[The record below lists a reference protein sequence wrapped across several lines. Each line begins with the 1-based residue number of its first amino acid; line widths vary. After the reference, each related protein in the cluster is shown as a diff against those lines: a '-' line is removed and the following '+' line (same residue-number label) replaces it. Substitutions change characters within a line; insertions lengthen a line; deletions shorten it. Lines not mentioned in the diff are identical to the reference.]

1 MLTHSGQMGS
11 GQMGPELMGLGLTC
25 LGIDHIHFFVAD
37 AELWRQRFEQHWG
50 LRCWGIRRDPETL
63 TYGLE
68 QGSLQFLVSQA
79 LRDQSP
85 VAGYLA
91 RFAQGVADVALRVS
105 SYGAAAAHL
114 ERLRIP
120 FIGQPDPVLGVD
132 TLQVSLP
139 GGEQGFR
146 HTLVHQGIR
155 QGFEPISSSAALNP
169 LNPLNQWTGIDH
181 VVLNVPV
188 GSLQPMQLWYE
199 QVMGWQPLYRY
210 RVGSADSGLVSVV
223 VGDPERSMQW
233 AINEPV
239 GHSSQIQQFLQ
250 ANGGSGIQHLA
261 LATADIV
268 RTVEDLQQRGI
279 RFLPSSELISGL
291 DPQLRRLGILVDRPD
306 PAQPNREVLQ
316 IFTQPIFGD
325 PTFFFE
331 IIQRRN
337 QAQGFGETNF
347 QALFDAI
354 EQQQVRKP

>member
-1 MLTHSGQMGS
+1 MLTHSRWMKS
-11 GQMGPELMGLGLTC
+11 GLTC

-37 AELWRQRFEQHWG
+37 AELWRQRFEQQWG
-50 LRCWGIRRDPETL
+50 LRCWGIRRDAETL

-68 QGSLQFLVSQA
+68 QGSLRFLVSQA
-79 LRDQSP
+79 LSDQSQ
-85 VAGYLA
+85 VAAYLT
-91 RFAQGVADVALRVS
+91 RFAQGVADVALRVT

-114 ERLRIP
+114 EQLRIP
-120 FIGQPDPVLGVD
+120 FVGQPDPVLGVD
-132 TLQVSLP
+132 TLQVPLP
-139 GGEQGFR
+139 GCEQGFR
-146 HTLVHQGIR
+146 HTLVQEGI
-155 QGFEPISSSAALNP
+155 QPWAGFEPIASSEALNP

-188 GSLQPMQLWYE
+188 GSLQSMQLWYE

-210 RVGSADSGLVSVV
+210 RVGSADSGLISVV
-223 VGDPERSMQW
+223 VGDPERSIQW

-239 GHSSQIQQFLQ
+239 GRSSQIQHFLE

-291 DPQLRRLGILVDRPD
+291 DPEVQRLGILVDRPD
-306 PAQPNREVLQ
+306 PGQPNREVLQ

-331 IIQRRN
+331 VIQRRN

-354 EQQQVRKP
+354 EQQQVRRP

>member
-1 MLTHSGQMGS
+1 MLTHSG
-11 GQMGPELMGLGLTC
+11 LVC

-50 LRCWGIRRDPETL
+50 LRCWGMRRDPETL

-79 LRDQSP
+79 LSHQSP

-105 SYGAAAAHL
+105 SCGAAADHL

-120 FIGQPDPVLGVD
+120 FVWQSDPISGGD
-132 TLQVSLP
+132 TLQVPLP
-139 GGEQGFR
+139 GYGQGFR
-146 HTLVHQGIR
+146 HTLVQQGIR
-155 QGFEPISSSAALNP
+155 SRDGFEAIAASVAPNP
-169 LNPLNQWTGIDH
+169 LNLWTGIDH

-188 GSLQPMQLWYE
+188 GALQPMQLWYQ

-210 RVGSADSGLVSVV
+210 RVGSAESGLVSVV
-223 VGDPERSMQW
+223 VGDPEGSMQW

-239 GHSSQIQQFLQ
+239 GLSSQIQQFLE

-261 LATADIV
+261 LATTDIV

-279 RFLPSSELISGL
+279 RFLPPTEPISGL
-291 DPQLRRLGILVDRPD
+291 DPQLQSLGILVDRPD

-331 IIQRRN
+331 VIQRRN

-354 EQQQVRKP
+354 EHQQTRSP